1 MRKLYL
7 KESGSNEIKLKLQ
20 YLYSDLQK
28 MICNKIC
35 RDDEEVI
42 RKMKKLPTEIIIKI
56 YSYTTIQSDN
66 NNKIL
71 CLHELKPYLGCT
83 ISLSTAYSIGL
94 GYTKIP
100 YGVKGEFILINTVSG
115 FLTIL
120 LGSIVIFQ
128 CCCKDDC
135 H

>member
-1 MRKLYL
+1 
-7 KESGSNEIKLKLQ
+7 
-20 YLYSDLQK
+20 

-35 RDDEEVI
+35 RDDDQEVI
-42 RKMKKLPTEIIIKI
+42 RKMKKLPTEIILKI
-56 YSYTTIQSDN
+56 YSYTTIQCDNNNN

-71 CLHELKPYLGCT
+71 CLHEVKLCLHELKPCLGYSIC
-83 ISLSTAYSIGL
+83 LSTAYSIGL

-120 LGSIVIFQ
+120 LGSNIILQ
-128 CCCKDDC
+128 CCCKDDYC
-135 H
+135 